1 MWEMIFEV
9 VISALCSFSYKLGSS
24 LNASHLPFMK
34 VIFKMGLAYT
44 DRKTYIKSIQQSQ
57 VFICL

>member
-1 MWEMIFEV
+1 MWEMIFGV
-9 VISALCSFSYKLGSS
+9 VISAVCYFSYKLDSS

-44 DRKTYIKSIQQSQ
+44 DRKTYIKGIRQSQ
-57 VFICL
+57 VFIYL